1 MTGERWTRIEQLFH
15 ELADAAEAPSAE
27 DVVRLCGSDQ
37 DLAREVLVLLRANI
51 REREQQRFYSEKT
64 GTEMLGR
71 RIGPYQVERL
81 LGRGGMGAVYLARR
95 ADGEFDQRV
104 AIKVIGLP
112 LDSPFFRQR
121 LKLERQILANLEHP
135 HIARLL
141 DGGVTPEGMLYLVV
155 EYVEGA
161 TVENYC
167 RDNRLGIADRVRLLA
182 KVCEAVHYAHR
193 HLVIHCD
200 LKPGNILVNSEG
212 IPKLLDFGTAML
224 LSAEAGE
231 NLTAPRLMTVRY
243 ASPEQLRGGRVSTAS
258 DIYSL
263 GVILYELLA
272 GVHPFAGPA
281 ETLDTPERHAPKPS
295 TVAATRSLSRQLSG
309 DLDGIVGKA
318 METEPAKRYG
328 SAEQLREDLA
338 RHLKGQPV
346 LARTHTWG
354 YRAGKLLSR
363 NPRSSALTAALAVL
377 LVSVSLYS
385 VRQAREARL
394 EAEKANLV
402 SHFLQNVLAYPQP
415 QLGSPRQD
423 LSYSGVM
430 DSARRQVDST
440 LGGHPEVAAVVRDA
454 LAHGYFGLGQ
464 QQVGAKLARQ
474 ALDWAES
481 APRPD
486 PVLLGHLFS
495 DLGNSMSEEGR
506 YEQADRY
513 FQRALAISAKG
524 SSPEN
529 AEQRRVTLEQAAL
542 LRFARGDGP
551 DRLDPMYDEALL
563 LSRRSLGPDSLTEA
577 QLLAERARVRLTFGQ
592 LAEAHTDLDYA
603 LRIVRKQPRASIFQ
617 LQTALILRC
626 ICERMAGN
634 LGQAR
639 PFCEEALTASSA
651 PSDRTVVPIVRAEI
665 ARIDVLEGRIAPAL
679 EVLKTYLEMCRK
691 DRAHWELGYALTSLG
706 QALVL
711 GGRLE
716 EAEPLLREALAVR
729 RTDLPAGHPWTMDTA
744 GELGALLLTAGRCAE
759 AAPLVEESWTGFRKI
774 LPPSHPYLVRADDR
788 LRLLR
793 LRCPSPVGVGQTRRN

>member
-15 ELADAAEAPSAE
+15 ELADAAEAPSGE
-27 DVVRLCGSDQ
+27 DVVRLSGGDLT
-37 DLAREVLVLLRANI
+37 LAREVLVLLRANI

-141 DGGVTPEGMLYLVV
+141 DGGVTPEGTLYLVV
-155 EYVEGA
+155 EYVDGV

-167 RDNRLGIADRVRLLA
+167 RDNRLGIADRVRLLT
-182 KVCEAVHYAHR
+182 KVCEAVHYAHQN
-193 HLVIHCD
+193 LVIHCD
-200 LKPGNILVNSEG
+200 LKPGNILVNNQG

-231 NLTAPRLMTVRY
+231 DLTAPRLMTIRY

-263 GVILYELLA
+263 GVILFELLA

-281 ETLDTPERHAPKPS
+281 ETLDTPERNAPKPS
-295 TVAATRSLSRQLSG
+295 TVAATRNLARQLSG
-309 DLDGIVGKA
+309 DLDDIIGKA
-318 METEPAKRYG
+318 IETEPARRYG
-328 SAEQLREDLA
+328 SAEQLGEDLA

-346 LARTHTWG
+346 LARTHTWS
-354 YRAGKLLSR
+354 YRAGKFLRR
-363 NPRSSALTAALAVL
+363 NPRSSSLTAALAVL

-385 VRQAREARL
+385 ARQARDARR

-402 SHFLQNVLAYPQP
+402 SRFLQNVLSYPQP
-415 QLGSPRQD
+415 LLGSPRQD
-423 LSYSGVM
+423 LTYSGVL
-430 DSARRQVDST
+430 DSARQQVDIT
-440 LGGHPEVAAVVRDA
+440 LGGHPEVAAIIRHS
-454 LAHGYFGLGQ
+454 LAHGYAGLGQ
-464 QQVGAKLARQ
+464 QQVAAKLARD

-481 APRPD
+481 AARPD
-486 PVLLGHLFS
+486 PALLEHLLS

-506 YEQADRY
+506 YAEADQY
-513 FQRALAISAKG
+513 FQRALAISPKD

-529 AEQRRVTLEQAAL
+529 AEQRWMTLQQAAL

-551 DRLDPMYDEALL
+551 ARLDPLYDEALAQA
-563 LSRRSLGPDSLTEA
+563 RRSLGPNSVWEA
-577 QLLAERARVRLTFGQ
+577 QFLAERARVRLTFGQ
-592 LAEAHTDLDYA
+592 LTEARSDLDYA
-603 LRIVRKQPRASIFQ
+603 LKIVRKQPQVSIFQ
-617 LQTALILRC
+617 FETALILRC
-626 ICERMAGN
+626 ISERMAGN
-634 LGQAR
+634 LALAR

-651 PSDRTVVPIVRAEI
+651 PSDRIVRPFVRAEI
-665 ARIDVLEGRIAPAL
+665 AKLDVLEGRFAPAL
-679 EVLKTYLEMCRK
+679 EVLQEYLEMCRK
-691 DRAHWELGYALTSLG
+691 SRSHWELGNALTSLG
-706 QALVL
+706 QALAL
-711 GGRLE
+711 GGRIG
-716 EAEPLLREALAVR
+716 EAEPLLREALAIR
-729 RTDLPAGHPWTMDTA
+729 RADLPPGHPWTMDTA

-759 AAPLVEESWTGFRKI
+759 AAPLVEESWKGFHKF
-774 LPPSHPYLVRADDR
+774 LPASHPYLIRADDR

-793 LRCPSPVGVGQTRRN
+793 LRCPSPAAAGEARRD